1 MKKILISM
9 VAALALLPVFT
20 SCSDDD
26 DNTTAETTTTEG
38 VIEKTAAESVA
49 GTYVGGTYANC
60 KYFQNYQPTENDT
73 VFVKATQG
81 AEAATLSYTS
91 KTWGAFTF
99 DAIKVTKQNDGSY
112 TLAGEGKTLMPS
124 MKGEPKEY
132 AASFN
137 GTVSGDKLVA
147 TFDVP
152 AVMGGT
158 TVLFNPSDF
167 KEVFEAAQNKDE

>member
-1 MKKILISM
+1 MKMKKILISM

-20 SCSDDD
+20 SCSNDD
-26 DNTTAETTTTEG
+26 DNKKT
-38 VIEKTAAESVA
+38 EKTAAESVE

-60 KYFQNYQPTENDT
+60 KYFQNYQPTKNDT
-73 VFVKATQG
+73 VYVKATQV
-81 AEAATLSYTS
+81 ADAVTLSYTS
-91 KTWGAFTF
+91 KTWGEFTF
-99 DAIKVTKQNDGSY
+99 DAVKVTKQDDGSFA
-112 TLAGEGKTLMPS
+112 LAGEGKTLMPS

-132 AASFN
+132 AANFE

-158 TVLFNPSDF
+158 TVLFNPADF
-167 KEVFEAAQNKDE
+167 EDVLKAAEEKE

>member
-20 SCSDDD
+20 SCSNDD
-26 DNTTAETTTTEG
+26 DNKP
-38 VIEKTAAESVA
+38 EKTAAQSVE
-49 GTYVGGTYANC
+49 GNYVGGTYANC
-60 KYFQNYQPTENDT
+60 KYFQNYQPTENET
-73 VFVKATQG
+73 VFVKATQT
-81 AEAATLSYTS
+81 ADVATLSYTS
-91 KTWGAFTF
+91 ATWGEFTF
-99 DAIKVTKQNDGSY
+99 EAVKVTKQNDGSF

-132 AASFN
+132 AATFE
-137 GTVSGDKLVA
+137 GTVNDGKLVA

-158 TVLFNPSDF
+158 TVLFNPADF
-167 KEVFEAAQNKDE
+167 KEVFEAAQNKDK

>member
-9 VAALALLPVFT
+9 VAALTLLPVFT

-26 DNTTAETTTTEG
+26 DNKTL
-38 VIEKTAAESVA
+38 EKTVAESVE

-60 KYFQNYQPTENDT
+60 KYFQNYEPTKNDT
-73 VFVKATQG
+73 VYVKATQTDNV
-81 AEAATLSYTS
+81 ATVSYTS
-91 KTWGAFTF
+91 KTWGEFTF
-99 DAIKVTKQNDGSY
+99 DAIKVTKQSDGSF
-112 TLAGEGKTLMPS
+112 TLAGEGKTLMPN

-132 AASFN
+132 AATLE
-137 GTVSGDKLVA
+137 GTANGDKMVA

-158 TVLFNPSDF
+158 TILFNPADF
-167 KEVFEAAQNKDE
+167 EEVFKAAQNKDE

>member
-26 DNTTAETTTTEG
+26 DNTKS
-38 VIEKTAAESVA
+38 EKTLAENVEGNYA
-49 GTYVGGTYANC
+49 GGTYANC

-73 VFVKATQG
+73 VFVKATQI
-81 AEAATLSYTS
+81 ADVATLSYTS
-91 KTWGAFTF
+91 ATWGEFTF
-99 DAIKVTKQNDGSY
+99 EAIKVTKQNDGSF

-132 AASFN
+132 AATFE
-137 GTVSGDKLVA
+137 GTVNDGKLVA

-158 TVLFNPSDF
+158 TVLFNPADF
-167 KEVFEAAQNKDE
+167 KEVFEAAQNKDK

>member
-26 DNTTAETTTTEG
+26 DNTQP
-38 VIEKTAAESVA
+38 EKTAAESVE

-60 KYFQNYQPTENDT
+60 KYFQNYQPTENDS
-73 VFVKATQG
+73 VFVKATQT
-81 AEAATLSYTS
+81 ADVATLSYTS
-91 KTWGAFTF
+91 TTWGEFTF
-99 DAIKVTKQNDGSY
+99 EAVKVTKQNDGSF

-124 MKGEPKEY
+124 MKGGSTEY
-132 AASFN
+132 AATFE

-147 TFDVP
+147 TFNVP

-167 KEVFEAAQNKDE
+167 KEVFEAAQNKD

>member
-26 DNTTAETTTTEG
+26 DNTKP
-38 VIEKTAAESVA
+38 EKTAAESVE

-73 VFVKATQG
+73 VYVKATQV
-81 AEAATLSYTS
+81 ADVATLSYVS
-91 KTWGAFTF
+91 KTWGEFTF
-99 DAIKVTKQNDGSY
+99 EAIKVTKQNDGSF

-124 MKGEPKEY
+124 MKGDPKEY
-132 AASFN
+132 AATFE
-137 GTVSGDKLVA
+137 GTVNGDKLVA

-158 TVLFNPSDF
+158 TVLFNPEDF
-167 KEVFEAAQNKDE
+167 KEVFEAAQNKDK

>member
-26 DNTTAETTTTEG
+26 DNTTP
-38 VIEKTAAESVA
+38 EKTAAESVE

-73 VFVKATQG
+73 VFVKATQT
-81 AEAATLSYTS
+81 ADVATLSYTS
-91 KTWGAFTF
+91 KTWGEFTF
-99 DAIKVTKQNDGSY
+99 EAIKVTKQNDGSFK
-112 TLAGEGKTLMPS
+112 LAGEGKTLMPS
-124 MKGEPKEY
+124 MKGGSTEY
-132 AASFN
+132 AATFE

-147 TFDVP
+147 TFNVP

-158 TVLFNPSDF
+158 VVLFNPDDF
-167 KEVFEAAQNKDE
+167 EEVFEAAQNKDK

>member
-26 DNTTAETTTTEG
+26 DNTQP
-38 VIEKTAAESVA
+38 EKTAAESVE

-60 KYFQNYQPTENDT
+60 KYFQNYQPTENDS
-73 VFVKATQG
+73 VFVKATQT
-81 AEAATLSYTS
+81 ADVATLSYTS
-91 KTWGAFTF
+91 TTWGEFPFEAV
-99 DAIKVTKQNDGSY
+99 KVTKQNDGSF

-124 MKGEPKEY
+124 MKGGSTEY
-132 AASFN
+132 AATFE

-147 TFDVP
+147 TFNVP

-167 KEVFEAAQNKDE
+167 EEVFEAAQNKD

>member
-9 VAALALLPVFT
+9 VAALALFPVFT

-26 DNTTAETTTTEG
+26 DNTKP
-38 VIEKTAAESVA
+38 EKTAAESVE

-73 VFVKATQG
+73 VYVKATQT
-81 AEAATLSYTS
+81 ADVVTLSYTS
-91 KTWGAFTF
+91 ATWGEFTY
-99 DAIKVTKQNDGSY
+99 DAIKVTKLEDGTF

-124 MKGEPKEY
+124 MKGGSTEY
-132 AASFN
+132 AATFE
-137 GTVSGDKLVA
+137 GTINGDKMVA

-158 TVLFNPSDF
+158 TVLFNPADF
-167 KEVFEAAQNKDE
+167 EEVFEAAQNKE

>member
-9 VAALALLPVFT
+9 VAALALFPVFT

-26 DNTTAETTTTEG
+26 DNTTP
-38 VIEKTAAESVA
+38 EKTAAESVE

-73 VFVKATQG
+73 VFVKATQT
-81 AEAATLSYTS
+81 ADVATLSYTS
-91 KTWGAFTF
+91 KTWGEFTF
-99 DAIKVTKQNDGSY
+99 EAIKVTKQNDGSF

-124 MKGEPKEY
+124 MKGGSTEY
-132 AASFN
+132 AATFE

-147 TFDVP
+147 TFNVP

-158 TVLFNPSDF
+158 VVLFNPDDF
-167 KEVFEAAQNKDE
+167 EEVFEAAQNKDK